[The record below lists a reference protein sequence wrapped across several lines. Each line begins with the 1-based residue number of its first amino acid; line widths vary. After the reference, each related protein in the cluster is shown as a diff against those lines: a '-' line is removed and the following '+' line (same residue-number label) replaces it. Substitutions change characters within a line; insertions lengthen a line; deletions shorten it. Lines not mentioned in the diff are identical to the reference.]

1 MPGVTRY
8 LVFSLLFLDAVVA
21 FGADTPASSVS
32 AVPSPVSFGG
42 MLQLLLGL
50 VIVLGAI
57 AAAAWFLRR
66 FGQIQSGAASA
77 MKVLGGV
84 AVGPR
89 ERLVLVEIGETWV
102 VVGVAPGRVNHV
114 HTMERPANISTVSSE
129 VTGQPNF
136 SSWLKQAMK
145 KDRPGG

>member
-1 MPGVTRY
+1 MPGAAR
-8 LVFSLLFLDAVVA
+8 LIVFALLLLKAA
-21 FGADTPASSVS
+21 MAIGADSAAS
-32 AVPSPVSFGG
+32 AVSSPLSFGG
-42 MLQLLLGL
+42 MLQLVFGL
-50 VIVLGAI
+50 VIVLIAI

-66 FGQIQSGAASA
+66 IGQIQSGAASA

-114 HTMERPANISTVSSE
+114 HTMERPAHINAISPDVMN
-129 VTGQPNF
+129 QPGF

-145 KDRPGG
+145 KERSGE

>member
-1 MPGVTRY
+1 MAGSTRY
-8 LVFSLLFLDAVVA
+8 LVFLLLSLDAISA
-21 FGADTPASSVS
+21 SGADGSASSVS
-32 AVPSPVSFGG
+32 AVPSPLSFGG

-102 VVGVAPGRVNHV
+102 VVGVAAGRVNHV
-114 HTMERPANISTVSSE
+114 HTMERPAHISAVSQG
-129 VTGQPNF
+129 VMNQPNF